1 MRSLLIILKTMEE
14 IRETSYRAYE
24 EALQHEEELQIA
36 YREGS
41 LAGIDQM
48 IQAVKEALVE

>member
-24 EALQHEEELQIA
+24 EALQYEEDLQIA

-41 LAGIDQM
+41 LAGMDRM
-48 IQAVKEALVE
+48 IQAVREALVE

>member
-1 MRSLLIILKTMEE
+1 MTSLLITLKTMEK

-41 LAGIDQM
+41 LAGMDQM